1 MHFICCFLSVGDRP
15 YPCKFCGKK
24 FALACNL
31 RAHTKTHH
39 HSDGKINSNKEM
51 PSEKTGIANTA
62 YDSAAPGHEDKLNLN
77 PRRGTSD
84 TNCKIHNTWHEKND
98 KGTQSILVTAPNTCS
113 LPTPETI
120 QQFPSCSLIK
130 NFHSLDST
138 ESPMKIPSA
147 TFTDNKRLFHMNSN
161 NCAPD
166 DLSKSLTHSDQL
178 HDISRLGYTNILEEL
193 WSGNNSFINQ
203 YNIPLSVLPTPFNI
217 NMPCL
222 TSISLADLQA
232 LLLMQ
237 AANMAILHGG
247 NIAFNDGKSLK
258 KQLNEPAQ
266 SRSLLLA

>member
-1 MHFICCFLSVGDRP
+1 MHFNCCSLSVGDRP

-39 HSDGKINSNKEM
+39 HSDGKINNKEM
-51 PSEKTGIANTA
+51 SSEKTGIINTA
-62 YDSAAPGHEDKLNLN
+62 YDSTAQGQEDKLNLN
-77 PRRGTSD
+77 PPKGTSD

-98 KGTQSILVTAPNTCS
+98 KGTQSILVTAPNMCS

-130 NFHSLDST
+130 TFHSLDSN
-138 ESPMKIPSA
+138 ESPSA
-147 TFTDNKRLFHMNSN
+147 TFTDNKRLFHMNST
-161 NCAPD
+161 NCVLD
-166 DLSKSLTHSDQL
+166 NVSKSVTYSDQSN
-178 HDISRLGYTNILEEL
+178 DISRIGYTSILEEL
-193 WSGNNSFINQ
+193 WSGNNSFMNQ

-237 AANMAILHGG
+237 ATNMAILHGG
-247 NIAFNDGKSLK
+247 NITFNDGKSLK
-258 KQLNEPAQ
+258 KQMTEPAQ